1 MDNNEFLVWG
11 SNNGSLTVPNT
22 SNLPTGILRKLSR
35 VWRVAETGDVGTVT
49 VAMDLTAVPGAKTA
63 AHLRLLVDPDGF
75 GTGTAATQVAVTSS
89 SGSTFTFNAV
99 DFANGAYFTIGTT
112 NLATPLPIELSDFN
126 LTYENPA
133 VVATWETASELN
145 NDYFTLERAGT
156 DLAFDEIGRK
166 PGAGT
171 SKIPHAYS
179 MIDSNPYEGT
189 SYYRLKQTDFD
200 GTETYSEAK
209 SMFIEESEKKL
220 VVFPNPNDGGNLK
233 FSFGT
238 SKFNLDHIEVY
249 NQQGKSIESS
259 YIEAGD
265 LREYSIDLEHR
276 LSPGL
281 YLVRAHYNGKDE
293 FVKLVVQSK
302 N

>member
-1 MDNNEFLVWG
+1 M
-11 SNNGSLTVPNT
+11 
-22 SNLPTGILRKLSR
+22 
-35 VWRVAETGDVGTVT
+35 AETGDVGTVT
-49 VAMDLTAVPGAKTA
+49 VAMDLSAVPGSKTA
-63 AHLRLLVDPDGF
+63 GHLRLLVDADGF
-75 GTGTAATQVAVTSS
+75 GTGAAATPYTVSSS
-89 SGSTFTFNAV
+89 SGSTFTFDNV
-99 DFANGAYFTIGTT
+99 DFATGAYFTIGTT
-112 NLATPLPIELSDFN
+112 NLATPLPIELADFN

-171 SKIPHAYS
+171 SKIPHSYS
-179 MIDSNPYEGT
+179 MIDSNPYEGI

-220 VVFPNPNDGGNLK
+220 VVFPNPNDGENLK

-259 YIEAGD
+259 YIEAND
-265 LREYSIDLEHR
+265 LREYSVDLQHR

-281 YLVRAHYNGKDE
+281 YLLRVHYNGKDE